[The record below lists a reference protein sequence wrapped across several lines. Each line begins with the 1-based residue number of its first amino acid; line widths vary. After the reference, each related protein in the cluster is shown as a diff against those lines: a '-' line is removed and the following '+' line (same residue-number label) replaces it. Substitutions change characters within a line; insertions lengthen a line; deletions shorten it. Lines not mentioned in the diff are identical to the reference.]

1 MKPRKA
7 IEVEGT
13 NIWITKE
20 KLLPLIFF
28 IFILSYFSVHVKQM
42 YLRNVFLVNELCFWY
57 FTCKSEDTAAVRT
70 VEFLSF
76 LVAV

>member
-1 MKPRKA
+1 MKPRKS

-13 NIWITKE
+13 NIWITKA
-20 KLLPLIFF
+20 F
-28 IFILSYFSVHVKQM
+28 IFILCYFSVHVKQM
-42 YLRNVFLVNELCFWY
+42 YLRNVFLVNDLCFWY